1 MLLSDIADVALIA
14 FVTTIV
20 IGGCASVLLLAL
32 RRASLFAQLCVVVL
46 AVTLSA
52 VASMITVANAMYLSA
67 HDLTVAVAVASI
79 AGVVSLALAALL
91 GWMIVRNSRALSA
104 ATRKLG
110 AGERVDEVG
119 RHYSA
124 ELAALGAELVSASA
138 RLADAHAQTAQL
150 EASRRELVAWISHD
164 LRTPLAGLRAMSESL
179 EDGLADDTQR
189 YYRQMRSQVDQ
200 LSRMVDDLFELSK
213 IDSGTLQLTLDDVSL
228 FDIVSDAVAD
238 VQSFAA
244 GREIRVA
251 SAFRRD
257 VVVRADARELS
268 RAITNLLVNALQ
280 HSPHASPITVSAD
293 VFDGHA
299 SLSVID
305 GGSGIPDADLARV
318 FEPGWR
324 GASARTPAVGLSAGT
339 AATPGSA
346 LTEPHSSGAG
356 LGLAIVRGIAE
367 AHNGSV
373 SVRNVPGG
381 CRFDLS
387 LPTAA

>member
-1 MLLSDIADVALIA
+1 MPLSDITVVALIA
-14 FVTTIV
+14 FVTTLS
-20 IGGCASVLLLAL
+20 IGAIAAGLLLLL
-32 RRASLFAQLCVVVL
+32 RRASLFVQLCVVVL

-67 HDLTVAVAVASI
+67 HDLTVAIAVASI
-79 AGVVSLALAALL
+79 AGVVSLALASLL
-91 GWMIVRNSRALSA
+91 GWMIVRNSHALSA
-104 ATRKLG
+104 ATRKIG
-110 AGERVDEVG
+110 AGERIDEVG

-124 ELAALGAELVSASA
+124 ELAALGAELVSAST
-138 RLADAHAQTAQL
+138 RLTEAQSQAAQL

-179 EDGLADDTQR
+179 EDGLADDPQR

-200 LSRMVDDLFELSK
+200 LSHMVDDLFQLSK

-238 VQSFAA
+238 MRPLMT

-251 SAFRRD
+251 SSFRRD

-280 HSPHASPITVSAD
+280 HTPAGTPITVSAD
-293 VFDGHA
+293 VFEGRA
-299 SLSVID
+299 SVSVVD
-305 GGSGIPDADLARV
+305 GGAGIPDADLLQV

-324 GASARTPAVGLSAGT
+324 GTAARTPATLSLMEASDVDVT
-339 AATPGSA
+339 SAA
-346 LTEPHSSGAG
+346 EPRSSGAG

-367 AHNGSV
+367 AHNGTV

-387 LPTAA
+387 LPTAV